1 MDLGIKIPQSVLWKI
16 KELEL
21 KIEMLKKDFDI
32 LNLQKQNAILTV
44 YVDYKLPRNAN
55 IEPDGTVTCPDP
67 EPSIM
72 DQMEIQQDNS
82 VLIKDSNLEYH
93 NEGAV

>member
-1 MDLGIKIPQSVLWKI
+1 MDLGIKIPQAVLGQI

-21 KIEMLKKDFDI
+21 KMEMLKKDFDI
-32 LNLQKQNAILTV
+32 LNLQKQNTILNI
-44 YVDYKLPRNAN
+44 YIDYKLPRNAN
-55 IEPDGTVTCPDP
+55 IEPDGKVTCP

-72 DQMEIQQDNS
+72 DQMEIQPDNS
-82 VLIKDSNLEYH
+82 VLIKDAEYH